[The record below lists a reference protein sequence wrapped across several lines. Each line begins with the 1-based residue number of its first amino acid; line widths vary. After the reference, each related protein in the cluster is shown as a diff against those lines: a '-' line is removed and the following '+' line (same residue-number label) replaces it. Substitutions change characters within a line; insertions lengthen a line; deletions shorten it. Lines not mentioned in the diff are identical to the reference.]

1 MTTQAH
7 VYYHQHNRKTEMTS
21 PAALIR
27 AIKSDPSRYVVFVGN
42 TCAVLD
48 VAAAS
53 AVSVS
58 RTVALLAV
66 QFGRMS
72 VDSTHPD
79 GVCFSA

>member
-1 MTTQAH
+1 
-7 VYYHQHNRKTEMTS
+7 MTS
-21 PAALIR
+21 PAAIIR
-27 AIKSDPSRYVVFVGN
+27 AVKSDPSRYVVFVGN

-58 RTVALLAV
+58 RTVALCAV

-79 GVCFSA
+79 GICFSA